1 MPQVAAGTERS
12 VAAHDLDDEVTDALL
27 SASRA
32 LLAVAA
38 RSIAESAEDV
48 TLPQYRAL
56 FVLSSLGPQTV
67 GALAESL
74 SVHSSTATRL
84 CDRLVAKR
92 LVLRKATPEN
102 RREVS
107 ISLAARG
114 RRLVDDVTAR
124 RRNEIAAIVQ
134 RMPVDSRMAAVDALR
149 SFAIASGE
157 LPDHVGSSASHS
169 PS

>member
-1 MPQVAAGTERS
+1 MAKTSRADQAV
-12 VAAHDLDDEVTDALL
+12 VTDALL

-38 RSIAESAEDV
+38 RSIAESSEDV

-56 FVLSSLGPQTV
+56 FVLSSRGPQTV

-74 SVHSSTATRL
+74 SVHPSTATRL

-92 LVLRKATPEN
+92 LVLRRPTPDN
-102 RREVS
+102 RREVT

-114 RRLVDDVTAR
+114 RKLVDEVTAR
-124 RRNEIAAIVQ
+124 RRADIATIVQ
-134 RMPVDSRMAAVDALR
+134 RMPAETRSAAVDALR
-149 SFAIASGE
+149 AFAVAAGE
-157 LPDHVGSSASHS
+157 PVDGLEFAES
-169 PS
+169 PRLHT